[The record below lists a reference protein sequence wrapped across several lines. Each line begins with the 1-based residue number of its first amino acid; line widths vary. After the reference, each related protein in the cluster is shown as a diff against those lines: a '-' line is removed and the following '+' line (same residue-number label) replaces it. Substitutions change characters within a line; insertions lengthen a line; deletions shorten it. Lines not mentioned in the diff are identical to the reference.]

1 MFELA
6 KEQQDELAMP
16 DDVDEEPVQEAAS
29 TSRARPRQT
38 QDSDEDDEDEDLDYT
53 GVADIEYEEEFVSAI
68 RMLMLC
74 RL

>member
-16 DDVDEEPVQEAAS
+16 DDVDDEPVQQVAS
-29 TSRARPRQT
+29 TSRIRPRQT

-53 GVADIEYEEEFVSAI
+53 GVADIEYEEELVSVI
-68 RMLMLC
+68 RGFMAC
-74 RL
+74 IR